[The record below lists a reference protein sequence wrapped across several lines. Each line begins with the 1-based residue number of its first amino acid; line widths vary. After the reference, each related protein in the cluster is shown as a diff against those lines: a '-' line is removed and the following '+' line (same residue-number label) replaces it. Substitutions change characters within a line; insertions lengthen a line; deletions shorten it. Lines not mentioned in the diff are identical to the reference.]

1 MKLNQLYRV
10 GWTGPQGEGQEMSF
24 YNDLVSAI
32 QIAELMQAHADD
44 RPLRLKFYVV
54 KQTGQRK
61 QRVYE
66 CQ

>member
-10 GWTGPQGEGQEMSF
+10 GWTGPQGDEQDISF
-24 YNDLVSAI
+24 YNDFVSAV
-32 QIAELMQAHADD
+32 QIAELMQAQADD